1 MKTNQRPT
9 PFDTGKVKI
18 GLYYEPKKQVQDS
31 GAFAEMLQSAL
42 IDPPKP
48 LIDRIIHR
56 IKVRHFTTV

>member
-1 MKTNQRPT
+1 MNDKRPI

-18 GLYYEPKKQVQDS
+18 GLYYERKQPLKDS

-48 LIDRIIHR
+48 LLDRILHR
-56 IKVRHFTTV
+56 IRVRHFTTV